1 MFFQVSFVKE
11 PRSKGAENVLIV
23 MFMMDQEFKLK
34 QKEVRMGVG
43 VKGSKK
49 MATT

>member
-11 PRSKGAENVLIV
+11 QRSKGAENVLIV
-23 MFMMDQEFKLK
+23 IFVMDQEFKLK

-43 VKGSKK
+43 VKDSEK
-49 MATT
+49 MVTT